1 VITEPVL
8 RLAAFFGV
16 FAVLAVWE
24 VLAPRRGGG
33 QDRSTRWPINL
44 GLSVL
49 NTLVLRIAFPAA
61 AAGAALWAN
70 ASSWGLFNQLAVPGW
85 LAAGASIILL
95 DLAVY
100 GQHRLSHAAP
110 WLWRVHRL
118 HHIDPEVDVTTA
130 GRFHPIEMVLSMVWK
145 VAVVVAL
152 GAPAE
157 AVLAFEI
164 LLNAAAM
171 FSHARIALPAAVDR
185 RLRLF
190 LVTPDMHR
198 VHHSI
203 HRDETD
209 SNYGFLVSLWDRLL
223 GSYRDQPRDGH
234 ETMVLGVEGLSSP
247 RARSFVGL
255 LLGPFRRDQ
264 AGTSAS

>member
-1 VITEPVL
+1 MITEPVL
-8 RLAAFFGV
+8 RLAAFVGV

-24 VLAPRRGGG
+24 ILAPRRGDG
-33 QDRSTRWPINL
+33 QDRSTRWPVNL

-61 AAGAALWAN
+61 AVGAALWA
-70 ASSWGLFNQLAVPGW
+70 STSGWGLFNLLVVPGW

-130 GRFHPIEMVLSMVWK
+130 GRFHPVEMVLSMVWK

-185 RLRLF
+185 RLRLL

-209 SNYGFLVSLWDRLL
+209 SNYGFLVSFWDRLL

-234 ETMVLGVEGLSSP
+234 ETMVLGVEGQSSP
-247 RARSFVGL
+247 RARSLVGL
-255 LLGPFRRDQ
+255 LLGPFRSDQ